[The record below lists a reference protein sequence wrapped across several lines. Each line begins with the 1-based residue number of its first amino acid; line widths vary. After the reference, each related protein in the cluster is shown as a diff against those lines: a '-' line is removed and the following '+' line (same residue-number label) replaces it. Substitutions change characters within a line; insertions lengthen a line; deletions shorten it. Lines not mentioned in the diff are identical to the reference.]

1 MDTARALP
9 PEQAVDQY
17 TAIKI
22 LPKSKDG
29 KVLVK
34 LDVTKKDLKII
45 IGDDL
50 QMRVLGEGSL
60 FYEGTLRLA

>member
-1 MDTARALP
+1 LDTARALP

-22 LPKSKDG
+22 VPKSTNSQ
-29 KVLVK
+29 VLVK
-34 LDVTKKDLKII
+34 LDVTKKDLKAI

-50 QMRVLGEGSL
+50 QVRVLGEGSL
-60 FYEGTLRLA
+60 FYEGTH